1 MPVLP
6 EVRNFQVAVDRA
18 ATACFKHFESL
29 QTIQEPVA
37 RLAQRNVI
45 YLEYSMLFRT
55 IGIREAR
62 KMRVPEKTVSALVIE
77 TVGSLVD
84 KIADPLRESTSAELP
99 ALKKQHFDTAL
110 SRAQA
115 LEMTWK
121 NNPMEDVATRFV
133 ALFGIVDKVI
143 LTDVLKRGDDWQQKP
158 IRDGIVS
165 TTLEAWKSTVFLE
178 VLRPLAT

>member
-1 MPVLP
+1 
-6 EVRNFQVAVDRA
+6 
-18 ATACFKHFESL
+18 
-29 QTIQEPVA
+29 
-37 RLAQRNVI
+37 
-45 YLEYSMLFRT
+45 
-55 IGIREAR
+55 
-62 KMRVPEKTVSALVIE
+62 
-77 TVGSLVD
+77 VGSLVD
-84 KIADPLRESTSAELP
+84 KIADPLRESTPAELP